1 MGFPP
6 ISLFNLF
13 HATSE
18 MFRSQ
23 VVFLH
28 PVSFGK
34 SLLFCF
40 APHLWVCTFECSL
53 LIGHVSFLVVP
64 SSKIL
69 TPMQSLF
76 PLRRSNKPVD
86 KVMSLDTIM
95 MEGNNWKMM
104 MLKQLRRRS
113 RLGFGTAFHNRSFAV
128 AGYLPQDNYQS
139 EGIACLTAL
148 RPTIL
153 KKYHFIEVSQMFTP
167 MLP

>member
-28 PVSFGK
+28 PLWQVSVV
-34 SLLFCF
+34 LFCN
-40 APHLWVCTFECSL
+40 PHLWVCTFESSL
-53 LIGHVSFLVVP
+53 LIGHVSFLVV
-64 SSKIL
+64 SSSKKFTLKIL

-76 PLRRSNKPVD
+76 PLRRSNKPLWT

-95 MEGNNWKMM
+95 MEEGNNWKMI

-113 RLGFGTAFHNRSFAV
+113 KLGFGTAFH
-128 AGYLPQDNYQS
+128 LPQDNYHS

-148 RPTIL
+148 RPPIL
-153 KKYHFIEVSQMFTP
+153 KKNTISLMC
-167 MLP
+167 LKCLLKCCDRA